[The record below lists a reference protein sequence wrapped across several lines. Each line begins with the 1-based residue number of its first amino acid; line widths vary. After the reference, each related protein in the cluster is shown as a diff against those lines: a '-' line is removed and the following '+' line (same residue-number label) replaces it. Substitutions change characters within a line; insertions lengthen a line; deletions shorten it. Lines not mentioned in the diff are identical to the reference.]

1 MWDPNSISQDQ
12 LHEYRSAAES
22 AWGDDTR
29 HPDFVGH
36 PDPSAGQCYV
46 TSKWLTGELGGHVGT
61 KNGHY
66 FWVSPDKS
74 HVIDLTG
81 DQFSSPPPSGRMNFL
96 DGQPVDEEDEAYEP
110 ETRGWRPGP
119 VMFKRANH
127 PLYKG
132 FRIKADP
139 QPPQD
144 QRDWEDLEQSPR
156 INDRLQRFTRRAN
169 AALTNPTSRTADL
182 MGIGQPM
189 NEPQAQED
197 LTQRYLHDTMSDLQM
212 TQEPI
217 DREYKFFYGHG
228 QLHVSPVHSH
238 DELRDHSGT
247 SPDENGPI
255 AVGYVHVHG
264 GDATWSIETNVAA
277 RGLVR
282 VLKDYSKTVGWK
294 WNGVVGGDGAPIH
307 DDFGA
312 TKSMWYKAN
321 ADGEVQIADR
331 PFRGASRIDI
341 VGRTAH
347 YARSAS
353 TSSYGDALRE
363 WADDFGYRL
372 AEYPGGTDMTD
383 RTKNWEDLELHNNGD
398 PDWEPEKAWDGE
410 PVGPLNC
417 GICGFEAPDF
427 KTLVLHRRL
436 HEGEDENRI
445 EDGHFPTLNDRDET
459 LPFRRRNVNPTAS
472 PLASFR
478 EASAVDG
485 FDLYAGLWGYDRDE
499 GLRFYGGYLNGQL
512 LGYGVVR
519 PGPDGAEVV
528 MIHSS
533 IPNVGIGTVLAEK
546 IKQHYPVLTTHAD
559 SPEGERLAKRMGM
572 VNVEGQL
579 YKWAAGEEPKDM
591 IQAPVPFI
599 YDIQQDHITTGHPG
613 MKTSDI
619 MGQFT
624 PGGIVEGY
632 YEPGGKVVINTQT
645 NMPYSTYHMMQLWY
659 WTHPQMQIVGL
670 ELEDAQGKR
679 QKLAATEI
687 GPYLKT
693 LVGTDAA
700 AWNAY
705 QALRNAGGKVYAV
718 GGAVR
723 DALLGKDPK
732 DIDLMVSGI
741 PPENVSH
748 VLEQLPGRVDLT
760 GKRFGV
766 YRYKTK
772 GQEVEIALP
781 REDTYDGER
790 RGQGKITVDPNLP
803 VEDDLK
809 RRDFT
814 VNSMAVDLDSGQLID
829 PYGGEK
835 DAESHTLRTTHPSS
849 FEEDPTRLVRA
860 LVASSRHGLVP
871 DERTRQE
878 MAENASRLD
887 RESPDALKQQLD
899 KLLESPNPAGAL
911 RLAHDTGVL
920 RHLFPEVEGNFDYDQ
935 NNTHHSYSLG
945 EHSLN
950 VLDNVSRLTTDPD
963 IRLAAL
969 LHDQGKPDSAW
980 VDPEKGTT
988 HYYEKFIDGQPV
1000 GADHAQVG
1008 ADMAEKRLRE
1018 TYNFPVARIRR
1029 VRELIEHHMFPA
1041 FSSPKGARKFLNRV
1055 GDHADDLLTLREAD
1069 MTGKGQS
1076 EEEVAERT
1084 SAERMRNLVEQAR
1097 SAGEPTNQSALSING
1112 NDIVGM
1118 GVKPGPQ
1125 VGQILR
1131 QLTNDVVEDPA
1142 LNDRDALTQRAQE
1155 YIDALPTQ

>member
-1 MWDPNSISQDQ
+1 MTSMWDPNSISQDQ
-12 LHEYRSAAES
+12 LHEYRDAAEQ

-29 HPDFVGH
+29 HPDFIGH

-81 DQFSSPPPSGRMNFL
+81 DQFSSEPPSGNMSFL
-96 DGQPVDEEDEAYEP
+96 DGKPLDDDDEPYEP
-110 ETRGWRPGP
+110 ERRGWKPGP
-119 VMFKRANH
+119 VIFKRASH

-132 FRIKADP
+132 FRVKDDI
-139 QPPQD
+139 QPD
-144 QRDWEDLEQSPR
+144 NQRLH
-156 INDRLQRFTRRAN
+156 IFTKRAN
-169 AALTNPTSRTADL
+169 AALQGRLGKVSDL
-182 MGIGQPM
+182 MGIGTPM
-189 NEPQAQED
+189 SEPQAEED
-197 LTQRYLHDTMSDLQM
+197 LQQRYLHDTMSDLQM
-212 TQEPI
+212 TQEPVE
-217 DREYKFFYGHG
+217 REYKFFYGHG

-247 SPDENGPI
+247 GSDENGPI

-264 GDATWSIETNVAA
+264 GDATWSIESNIAA

-282 VLKDYSKTVGWK
+282 VLKDYSKSVGWK
-294 WNGVVGGDGAPIH
+294 WNGVVGGDGQPIH
-307 DDFGA
+307 DDFSS
-312 TKSMWYKAN
+312 TKSMWFKAN
-321 ADGEVQIADR
+321 AEGEIQLAER
-331 PFRGASRIDI
+331 PFRGAARIVI

-347 YARSAS
+347 YPRSAS
-353 TSSYGDALRE
+353 TSSYGAALRE
-363 WADDFGYRL
+363 WANDFGYRL
-372 AEYPGGTDMTD
+372 AEYPGGTDMTE
-383 RTKNWEDLELHNNGD
+383 RTKNWEQLNQHDLGD
-398 PDWEPEKAWDGE
+398 PEWEPGKAFDGE
-410 PVGPLNC
+410 PEGPLQCQTC
-417 GICGFEAPDF
+417 GHEVPNFRELI
-427 KTLVLHRRL
+427 LHRKQ
-436 HEGEDENRI
+436 HEPDERI
-445 EDGHFPTLNDRDET
+445 EDGHFPQVNDRDDP
-459 LPFRRRNVNPTAS
+459 LPLRRRNVNPTAQ
-472 PLASFR
+472 PIASFR

-485 FDLYAGLWGYDRDE
+485 FDMYAGLWGYNTDI

-519 PGPDGAEVV
+519 PYHSEAEVV

-533 IPNVGIGTVLAEK
+533 IPNLGIGTAIAEK
-546 IKQHYPVLTTHAD
+546 IKQHYPVLFTHAD

-572 VNVEGQL
+572 VNVKGQL
-579 YKWAAGEEPKDM
+579 YKLAAGEEPKDM

-659 WTHPQMQIVGL
+659 WTHPQMQITGL
-670 ELEDAQGKR
+670 ELEDQQGKR
-679 QKLAATEI
+679 QKLASAI
-687 GPYLKT
+687 GPYIKT

-705 QALRNAGGKVYAV
+705 QALRDAGGKVYAV

-723 DALLGKDPK
+723 DALLGNDPK
-732 DIDLMVSGI
+732 DIDLMVSGL
-741 PPENVSH
+741 PQEQVSH
-748 VLEQLPGRVDLT
+748 VLERLPGRVDLT

-772 GQEVEIALP
+772 GQEVEVALP

-803 VEDDLK
+803 VEDDLL

-829 PYGGEK
+829 PHGGQQ
-835 DAESHTLRTTHPSS
+835 DAASRTLRTTHPAS

-878 MAENASRLD
+878 MEANASRLD

-911 RLAHDTGVL
+911 RLAHETGVL
-920 RHLFPEVEGNFDYDQ
+920 GHLFPELENNFDYDQ
-935 NNTHHSYSLG
+935 NNPHHDQSLG
-945 EHSLN
+945 QHSLN
-950 VLDNVSRLTTDPD
+950 VLSNVARETTDPD
-963 IRLAAL
+963 LRLAAL
-969 LHDQGKPDSAW
+969 LHDVGKPASAW
-980 VDPEKGTT
+980 VDPATGIS
-988 HYYEKFIDGQPV
+988 HYYQGMVDGQIV
-1000 GADHAQVG
+1000 GADHAAVG
-1008 ADMAEKRLRE
+1008 ADMADKRLRE
-1018 TYNFPVARIRR
+1018 TYNFPTARIRR
-1029 VRELIEHHMFPA
+1029 VRDLIQHHMFPA
-1041 FSSPKGARKFLNRV
+1041 FQTPKGARKFLNRV
-1055 GDHADDLLTLREAD
+1055 GDHADDLLTLRESDQDSKDQDLQEAD
-1069 MTGKGQS
+1069 K
-1076 EEEVAERT
+1076 
-1084 SAERMRNLVEQAR
+1084 MRNLVEQAR
-1097 SAGEPTNQSALSING
+1097 SAGDPTTQSALSLNG
-1112 NDIVGM
+1112 NDIIGL

-1131 QLTNDVVEDPA
+1131 QLTNDVVENPQ
-1142 LNDRDALTQRAQE
+1142 LNDREALTQRAQE
-1155 YIDALPTQ
+1155 YINALS